1 MGRHWTTGNI
11 CGSPTLQGKYCSQS
25 RKWRESEF
33 LAVILAARAGTNGPV
48 PRPFQTWKKNHTV
61 KEELEHQSWTRG
73 LWRMESISEMVSF
86 TRLWDLVQNVHLTD
100 VQDSITWK
108 WTSNGEYTAKSAY
121 QIFFFLKLKPTGFSI
136 WVPPTTSVHHQ
147 LQCIINY
154 RLSMRQWP
162 CNPVCTLCN
171 QEQEAATHLV
181 LHCNFAKEVWER
193 IRLWSGGLVDVPDE
207 EQEVEDWWQEELAN
221 LPMKI

>member
-1 MGRHWTTGNI
+1 
-11 CGSPTLQGKYCSQS
+11 
-25 RKWRESEF
+25 
-33 LAVILAARAGTNGPV
+33 
-48 PRPFQTWKKNHTV
+48 
-61 KEELEHQSWTRG
+61 
-73 LWRMESISEMVSF
+73 MESISEMVSF